1 MAHGGDAMMGRDA
14 FQQRKRLEDF
24 KPIVAEYPHMAQPR
38 LIREAVECACVRRQ
52 LSPRMYATVAQ
63 AAAALSVQGL
73 AVLKLSDGS
82 IVPLSMYFVVQGK
95 TGSGKTPPFMT
106 FFEPFIEHDNVL
118 EAAFL
123 KAEEEYPSKHRAWKM
138 MAADLIRM
146 IGKKRRDAE
155 PYDHLQAELNKL
167 NREEPKVPRRR
178 NWLMSDA
185 TGAAFLKRLK
195 GFRQSAGL
203 ATDEGSKILKHLHQ
217 YLDDLC
223 QGWSHGQMDSHRVGA
238 GTTAAIDARIM
249 TLILIQPE
257 LFDEFCAGQGKRALG
272 IGLWARCL
280 FNSAEATIGELTSTE
295 HLEAT
300 TAPIDAFKARIIE
313 LITLLEYRINAGIT
327 ELDVVELDSDAQTL
341 WAAFADEMRTRSRSG
356 GDLVDV
362 SEFAAKA
369 AMHAARLAAI
379 FAYFCGKLKVTLE
392 MMQGAISIIQYHAS
406 AYCDQFS
413 LGKVVPEAVHHAE
426 QMKDHFRRLYADHRA
441 TSVELDRLH
450 HSNTSAELKL
460 DKHLLPA
467 LFLLEK
473 ERMIRFVGPEGKKQ
487 RVCFRQLLGFAI

>member
-1 MAHGGDAMMGRDA
+1 MMGRDA

-24 KPIVAEYPHMAQPR
+24 KPIVAAYPHLAQPR
-38 LIREAVECACVRRQ
+38 LIREAVECACVRHQ
-52 LSPRMYATVAQ
+52 LSPRTYATVAQ

-73 AVLKLSDGS
+73 AILKLPDGTE
-82 IVPLSMYFVVQGK
+82 VPLSMCFVVQGK

-106 FFEPFIEHDNVL
+106 FFEPFKEHDNVL

-123 KAEEEYPSKHRAWKM
+123 KAEEEYPSKHRAWKLM
-138 MAADLIRM
+138 TADLIRM
-146 IGKKRRDAE
+146 IGKKRSNAE

-167 NREEPKVPRRR
+167 NADEPKLPRRR
-178 NWLMSDA
+178 NWLISDT
-185 TGAAFLKRLK
+185 TGPSFIKRLK
-195 GFRQSAGL
+195 GFRQSVGL
-203 ATDEGSKILKHLHQ
+203 ATDEGSKILKYLHQ

-223 QGWSHGQMDSHRVGA
+223 QGWSHGQIDSHRVGS

-249 TLILIQPE
+249 TLILIQPK
-257 LFDEFCAGQGKRALG
+257 LFDEFCAGQGKRALD

-280 FNSAEATIGELTSTE
+280 FNTVEVLQSEITSDE
-295 HLEAT
+295 DLGAT

-313 LITLLEYRINAGIT
+313 LIALLEYRINAGIT
-327 ELDVVELDSDAQTL
+327 ELDVIELDSDAQAL
-341 WAAFADEMRTRSRSG
+341 WTAFADEMGARSKSG

-379 FAYFCGKLKVTLE
+379 FAYFCGQLKVTLE
-392 MMQGAISIIQYHAS
+392 MMQGAISIIQYHAE
-406 AYCDQFS
+406 AYSDQFS
-413 LGKVVPEAVHHAE
+413 MTKVVPEAVHHAE
-426 QMKDHFRRLYADHRA
+426 QLKDHFRRLYAVHRA
-441 TSVELDRLH
+441 TSVELNRLH

-460 DKHLLPA
+460 DKNLLPA

-473 ERMIRFVGPEGKKQ
+473 EEMIRFVGPEGKKQ
-487 RVCFRQLLGFAI
+487 RVCFRRLLGFAI

>member
-1 MAHGGDAMMGRDA
+1 MMGRDA
-14 FQQRKRLEDF
+14 FQKRKSLEDF

-38 LIREAVECACVRRQ
+38 FIREAVECACVRRQ
-52 LSPRMYATVAQ
+52 LSPRTYATVAQ

-73 AVLKLSDGS
+73 AILKLPDGTK
-82 IVPLSMYFVVQGK
+82 VPLSMYFVVQGK
-95 TGSGKTPPFMT
+95 TGSGKSPPFET
-106 FFEPFIEHDNVL
+106 FFEAFLERDEVL

-123 KAEEEYPSKHRAWKM
+123 KAEEEYPSKHRAWKLM
-138 MAADLIRM
+138 TADLIRM
-146 IGKKRRDAE
+146 IGKKRRNAE
-155 PYDHLQAELNKL
+155 PYDHLQAELDKL
-167 NREEPKVPRRR
+167 NQEEPKKPRLR

-195 GFRQSAGL
+195 GFRHSVGL

-223 QGWSHGQMDSHRVGA
+223 QGWSHGRIDSHRVGA

-280 FNSAEATIGELTSTE
+280 FNTTEALLDGITSSE
-295 HLEAT
+295 DLGAT

-313 LITLLEYRINAGIT
+313 LIALLEYRIKAGIT
-327 ELDVVELDSDAQTL
+327 ELDVVELDSDAETL
-341 WAAFADEMRTRSRSG
+341 WVAFADEMRTRSKSG

-379 FAYFCGKLKVTLE
+379 FAYFCGELKVTLE
-392 MMQGAISIIQYHAS
+392 MMQGAISIIQYHAD
-406 AYCDQFS
+406 AYSDQFS
-413 LGKVVPEAVHHAE
+413 MTKVVPEAVHHAE
-426 QMKDHFRRLYADHRA
+426 QLKDHFRRLYAKTKA
-441 TSVELDRLH
+441 TSVEFDRLH
-450 HSNTSAELKL
+450 HSGTSAELKL
-460 DKHLLPA
+460 DKNLLPA

-473 ERMIRFVGPEGKKQ
+473 EQLIRMPPPREGQKQ
-487 RVCFRQLLGFAI
+487 LVCFRRLLGFVI